1 MRAIFDDVIGHAPV
15 LDLLRAELAS
25 PAHAYLFVG
34 PANVGKARV
43 AREFASGLLCPDG
56 DPSCVRRVLGAIH
69 PDLVV
74 VEPGGSTAI
83 TVDQARATVTQANL
97 TPVEGSRKVF
107 LFEDAGM
114 MNDEAAN
121 ALLKTLEEP
130 TASTVFILVTESESD
145 LPATVASRSRTVVFG
160 RVPEAEIAA
169 ALHESGIAAEQ
180 AEQAARISGGRPGLA
195 TALAEQP
202 DVAAYRRTWLQ
213 IPERLGTHPGEAYR
227 LADEVM
233 AAAEPLLAAL
243 RERHEAQREGS
254 EVDRALRERQEREL
268 KRATA
273 SLYATGLEILA
284 SFYRDAAAG
293 QFGAPVRNRDV
304 SAVALTG
311 VLPAEALAAAD
322 RVFATVDAL
331 RTAQR
336 PRLAFAALF
345 ADLAGE

>member
-1 MRAIFDDVIGHAPV
+1 MVTPLFADVIGHDPV
-15 LDLLRAELAS
+15 LELLRSELAS

-34 PANVGKARV
+34 PANVGKALV
-43 AREFASGLLCPDG
+43 AREFASGLLCPG
-56 DPSCVRRVLGAIH
+56 NDPSCVRRVIGAVH

-97 TPVEGSRKVF
+97 TPVESARKVF

-145 LPATVASRSRTVVFG
+145 LPATVASRSRTIVFG
-160 RVPEAEIAA
+160 RVPEPEITA
-169 ALHESGIAAEQ
+169 ALQDTGTAPGQ

-195 TALAEQP
+195 IALAEQP

-213 IPERLGTHPGEAYR
+213 IPERLGAHPGEAYR

-243 RERHEAQREGS
+243 RERHQREDS
-254 EVDRALRERQEREL
+254 EGDRALRERQEREL

-293 QFGAPVRNRDV
+293 QFGAPVRNRDIP
-304 SAVALTG
+304 AVALTG